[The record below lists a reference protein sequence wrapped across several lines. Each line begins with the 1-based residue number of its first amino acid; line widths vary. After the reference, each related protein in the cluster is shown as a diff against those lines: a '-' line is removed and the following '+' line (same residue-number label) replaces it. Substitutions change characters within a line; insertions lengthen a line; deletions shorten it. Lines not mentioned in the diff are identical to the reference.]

1 MNDDDKKAET
11 KLVFVVLACIRFC
24 SFVLS
29 ESCSGNRYESC
40 SGEIKISYTAL
51 LDYAMRESLLNK
63 LSIDTSY
70 RAFLR
75 LMWYIHRLLSFQ
87 AMIVLVLSSIGL
99 RLLRWHCKL
108 TMVRN
113 GYYPEV
119 WSVKVRSSWSWVWL
133 FHYAPTLSV
142 EQLPTTVC
150 FAQSNED
157 NSDLPHRAQNEIS
170 KPIVVLPL
178 GATKANTSEMPI
190 EAPNNSDLPIVEG
203 KSESPIVVI
212 NSELP
217 IVATKAIPEKPQTE
231 TNSKLYESNLPGSS
245 ITFGNISQGSFNHD
259 TQNDND
265 SPFIP
270 LHTAL
275 ENVFTDNNYAIFI
288 LDGYMVSII
297 HNPNS
302 GFYVFDSHARNSF
315 GMPDMNG
322 KAVVLNLRNMFSLE
336 NYLQL

>member
-51 LDYAMRESLLNK
+51 IDYAMRESLLNK

-113 GYYPEV
+113 GYYPEQ
-119 WSVKVRSSWSWVWL
+119 RSGPLRSG
-133 FHYAPTLSV
+133 PT
-142 EQLPTTVC
+142 
-150 FAQSNED
+150 
-157 NSDLPHRAQNEIS
+157 
-170 KPIVVLPL
+170 
-178 GATKANTSEMPI
+178 G
-190 EAPNNSDLPIVEG
+190 
-203 KSESPIVVI
+203 
-212 NSELP
+212 
-217 IVATKAIPEKPQTE
+217 
-231 TNSKLYESNLPGSS
+231 PGSGYS
-245 ITFGNISQGSFNHD
+245 IMPFFFVSPLVGLDKGQFFISDQ
-259 TQNDND
+259 
-265 SPFIP
+265 
-270 LHTAL
+270 
-275 ENVFTDNNYAIFI
+275 
-288 LDGYMVSII
+288 
-297 HNPNS
+297 
-302 GFYVFDSHARNSF
+302 
-315 GMPDMNG
+315 
-322 KAVVLNLRNMFSLE
+322 
-336 NYLQL
+336 